1 MMMEIELN
9 GLKSNKEFANKV
21 AELFGQINK
30 NNNTF
35 EQACYK
41 VFGIT
46 TSQADALLKL
56 SPKEA
61 LRMNEL
67 SEAAGLDTST
77 MTRMVDQLI
86 EKGFVLRQ
94 ADDKDRRIVR
104 VGLTPQ
110 GKKLRKELSDALESY
125 YMESLDDI
133 SEPERE
139 IIVQVLERL
148 KNAVDKGL
156 ENCCN
161 KYCNQ
166 GLNNYKREG

>member
-1 MMMEIELN
+1 MIMEIELN
-9 GLKSNKEFANKV
+9 GLKSSKEFANKV
-21 AELFGQINK
+21 AVLFGQINK

-41 VFGIT
+41 IFTIT
-46 TSQADALLKL
+46 TSQADTLLKL

-67 SEAAGLDTST
+67 SEAAGVDTST
-77 MTRMVDQLI
+77 MTRMIDQLI
-86 EKGFVLRQ
+86 DKELVLRQ

-110 GKKLRKELSDALESY
+110 GKKMQKELSEALSTY
-125 YMESLDDI
+125 YIESLDDI
-133 SEPERE
+133 SESERE
-139 IIVQVLERL
+139 IIIQVLERL

-161 KYCNQ
+161 KYCNHQ
-166 GLNNYKREG
+166 S

>member
-1 MMMEIELN
+1 MIWEIELN
-9 GLKSNKEFANKV
+9 EMKDNKEFADKV

-35 EQACYK
+35 EQACYRI
-41 VFGIT
+41 FGIT
-46 TSQADALLKL
+46 TSQADTLLKL
-56 SPKEA
+56 SPKQA

-67 SEAAGLDTST
+67 SEAVGVDTST

-86 EKGFVLRQ
+86 EKGMVLRQ
-94 ADDKDRRIVR
+94 ADEKDRRIVR
-104 VGLTPQ
+104 VGLTAP
-110 GKKLRKELSDALESY
+110 GKKMHTQLSDALTSY

-139 IIVQVLERL
+139 IIIQVLTRL
-148 KNAVDKGL
+148 RDAVDKGL

-161 KYCNQ
+161 KYCKQ
-166 GLNNYKREG
+166 QAENNKG

>member
-1 MMMEIELN
+1 MNMEIELN
-9 GLKSNKEFANKV
+9 RLKSTEEFTDRV
-21 AELFGQINK
+21 AFLFAQINK

-41 VFGIT
+41 VFNIT
-46 TSQADALLKL
+46 TSQADTLLKL
-56 SPKEA
+56 SPRES

-67 SEAAGLDTST
+67 SEATGVDTST

-86 EKGFVLRQ
+86 EKGLVLRHP
-94 ADDKDRRIVR
+94 DENDRRIVR
-104 VGLTPQ
+104 VGLTLP
-110 GKKLRKELSDALESY
+110 GKKTRKELSDALASY

-139 IIVQVLERL
+139 IIIQVLERL

-156 ENCCN
+156 QNCCN
-161 KYCNQ
+161 RYCNQ

>member
-1 MMMEIELN
+1 MNMEIELN
-9 GLKSNKEFANKV
+9 GLKKTQVFADKV

-35 EQACYK
+35 EQACYRI
-41 VFGIT
+41 FGIT

-67 SEAAGLDTST
+67 SAAAGVDTST
-77 MTRMVDQLI
+77 MTRMVDQLL
-86 EKGFVLRQ
+86 EKGLVLRQ
-94 ADDKDRRIVR
+94 SDEKDRRIVR

-110 GKKLRKELSDALESY
+110 GKKMRQQISDALTSY

-139 IIVQVLERL
+139 IIIQVLERL
-148 KNAVDKGL
+148 RDAVSKGL
-156 ENCCN
+156 EECCN
-161 KYCNQ
+161 KYCNRQ
-166 GLNNYKREG
+166 GQENK